1 MTGRV
6 AGKAC
11 VVTGGAQGIGSGI
24 VRGLAREGASVVIA
38 DLNGEAAE
46 ALARELDPSGATIR
60 AFAVDVTDRAQVGAC
75 LDFTIEAFGSLDV
88 VFNNAGFNKPMKF
101 LDVTEEN
108 WTAIQRVNGWAVLMN
123 TQEAGRRMMAQGK
136 GGKII
141 NTASIAGRQGFPDI
155 TPYCASKAA
164 CIIITQA
171 AAKEFAP
178 HHITVNAFAP
188 GVVATPL
195 WERLN
200 KDLYDI
206 GSAADPDT
214 AMADFSAGILVGRPA
229 VPEDLSGLGIW
240 LASSETDYLT
250 GQVIMFD
257 GGMIL
262 V

>member
-1 MTGRV
+1 MAGRV
-6 AGKAC
+6 AGKVC

-38 DLNGEAAE
+38 DLDSDRAE
-46 ALARELDPSGATIR
+46 ALARELDPSGSTI
-60 AFAVDVTDRAQVGAC
+60 ASFQVDVADRAQVGAC
-75 LDFTIEAFGSLDV
+75 LDFAIDTFGSLDV

-101 LDVTEEN
+101 LEVTEDN
-108 WTAIQRVNGWAVLMN
+108 WNAIQRVNGWAVLMN
-123 TQEAGRRMMAQGK
+123 TQEAARRMIAQGK

-155 TPYCASKAA
+155 TPYCAAKAG
-164 CIIITQA
+164 CIIITQS
-171 AAKEFAP
+171 AAKELAP
-178 HHITVNAFAP
+178 HGITVNAFAP

-195 WERLN
+195 WENLN
-200 KDLYDI
+200 KDLHAI
-206 GSAADPDT
+206 GAATAPDT
-214 AMADFSAGILVGRPA
+214 AMNEFAAGILVGRPA
-229 VPEDLSGLGIW
+229 VPEDLAGLGIW